1 MTQFIEVTSTFLEK
15 KVSINVA
22 YIRDVVEKENG
33 CFITT
38 YEDNK
43 KGVRGWETKESY
55 TDVCRKIADCIY

>member
-1 MTQFIEVTSTFLEK
+1 MINFIEVTSKYNEK
-15 KVSINVA
+15 RVSINVV
-22 YIRDVVEKENG
+22 YIRDVVEKEDG

-55 TDVCRKIADCIY
+55 TDVCRMIADKIY